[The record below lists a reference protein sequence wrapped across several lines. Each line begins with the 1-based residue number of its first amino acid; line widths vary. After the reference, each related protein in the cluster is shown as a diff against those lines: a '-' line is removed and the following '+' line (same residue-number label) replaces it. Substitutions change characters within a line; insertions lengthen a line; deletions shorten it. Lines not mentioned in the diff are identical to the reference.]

1 MEERACNL
9 SFLTEVWQQLENKK
23 HKNKLEELLELR
35 GIKYI
40 STPRPGGRRGGGA
53 AIAVRTNDFNISK
66 LNIPL
71 PRAVEVVWGLLK
83 PKKITGSIS
92 VIIVCCFYSP
102 PKSRKNRVLVDHMTV
117 TLQELLRTHPGAGV
131 IISGDRNSI
140 DISSLL
146 SMDPSLHQT
155 VKQPTRGQNI
165 LDVIITNMARY
176 YDEPAIIPPIDPDR
190 PGHGVPSDHFGVFA
204 APNISQSRA
213 AIRNKTRKQIR
224 PLPESLI
231 QVFEARLA
239 AQDYHSLRHLPV
251 DDMVDSFT
259 HIIDTL
265 MTGTFPERTIVVSSE
280 DQPWFNEKLRQIKR
294 RRLREYNKHGQSCK
308 YLELRVQF
316 DELLK
321 LERAKYLEKIQI
333 EVSEGKRGS
342 IYPILKKLSLRP
354 GENPHSGFQLPEHA
368 GLKPA
373 EIAEL
378 IATHFSSI
386 SQEYLPLNLASLPP
400 NIQSCIISAD
410 QSLAPMLSITEVK
423 ARILKAKKPNGI
435 VPGDLPKK
443 IMKFCSNTIAV
454 PAQIIFNKITQSA
467 EYPKSWKIEHQIALP
482 KVSAPESL
490 NELRNIAKTP
500 LLSKVYESFLGGWLL
515 PIIKPYLDP
524 GQCGLKGFSITDY
537 LIKLLNFVHATLDL
551 RQPHAVLA
559 ACIDISKAFNRL
571 DHSLVIQDLYDMHTP
586 GWLLKIV
593 MSYLS
598 TRAMIMTYKGEK
610 SALKSLPGGGP
621 QGAYLG
627 GIIFIIKYGR
637 RYLPIH
643 VSAH

>member
-1 MEERACNL
+1 MHQLDGNITLNSSICSTKSINGAKTHHEYFHPESLRIPTQIGFRPRKIRGGRLQNFRKVIRRDNKNVQALTLPTFTCYNVRALFPKLSNFAQDMEERACHL
-9 SFLTEVWQQLENKK
+9 SFLTEVWQQLENRK

-83 PKKITGSIS
+83 PKMITGSIS
-92 VIIVCCFYSP
+92 VIIVCSFYSP

-231 QVFEARLA
+231 QVFETKLA

-259 HIIDTL
+259 HITDTL
-265 MTGTFPERTIVVSSE
+265 MTGTFPEKTIVVSSE

-294 RRLREYNKHGQSCK
+294 RRLRE
-308 YLELRVQF
+308 
-316 DELLK
+316 
-321 LERAKYLEKIQI
+321 
-333 EVSEGKRGS
+333 
-342 IYPILKKLSLRP
+342 
-354 GENPHSGFQLPEHA
+354 
-368 GLKPA
+368 
-373 EIAEL
+373 
-378 IATHFSSI
+378 
-386 SQEYLPLNLASLPP
+386 
-400 NIQSCIISAD
+400 
-410 QSLAPMLSITEVK
+410 
-423 ARILKAKKPNGI
+423 
-435 VPGDLPKK
+435 
-443 IMKFCSNTIAV
+443 
-454 PAQIIFNKITQSA
+454 
-467 EYPKSWKIEHQIALP
+467 
-482 KVSAPESL
+482 
-490 NELRNIAKTP
+490 
-500 LLSKVYESFLGGWLL
+500 
-515 PIIKPYLDP
+515 
-524 GQCGLKGFSITDY
+524 
-537 LIKLLNFVHATLDL
+537 
-551 RQPHAVLA
+551 
-559 ACIDISKAFNRL
+559 
-571 DHSLVIQDLYDMHTP
+571 
-586 GWLLKIV
+586 
-593 MSYLS
+593 
-598 TRAMIMTYKGEK
+598 
-610 SALKSLPGGGP
+610 
-621 QGAYLG
+621 
-627 GIIFIIKYGR
+627 
-637 RYLPIH
+637 
-643 VSAH
+643 